1 MFNCRM
7 CSQLPAWIPGVNLLQ
22 ENKTKTAT
30 SKPPTSRT
38 SKRDVSKF
46 TRRSEEEMQILIR
59 AWEQYVHPR
68 AREFFPTQEMLEG
81 VLMQVARGIHR
92 TEDPILGDD
101 QCVHWYGEVT
111 KDDQQAAIRMIKPG
125 DTQESVTYVNRVLV
139 FIFATDQSFDQLM
152 RLPKEPF
159 RMNCGDQ
166 LCVNLNHIS
175 LSS

>member
-7 CSQLPAWIPGVNLLQ
+7 CADSPLISWITNAKEQ
-22 ENKTKTAT
+22 RNMSRAQKT
-30 SKPPTSRT
+30 PTQKV
-38 SKRDVSKF
+38 SKRNTENFV
-46 TRRSEEEMQILIR
+46 RRSPEEIRVLIR

-68 AREFFPTQEMLEG
+68 AREFFPTAEMLEQ
-81 VLMQVARGIHR
+81 VLTQVAKGIHR
-92 TEDPILGDD
+92 TEDPILGDE
-101 QCVHWYGEVT
+101 QCVYWYGEVT
-111 KDDQQAAIRMIKPG
+111 KDDNQAAVRLVKPG
-125 DTQESVTYVNRVLV
+125 ETNESVTYVNRVLV
-139 FIFATDQSFDQLM
+139 FIFATDESFDQLM